1 MQASFN
7 KDFASNNNII
17 ILIYLTIKWFID
29 STPFIS
35 YFVIFIV
42 DFMLTDNKK
51 VRFDT
56 NEIDINETLVL

>member
-56 NEIDINETLVL
+56 NEIDINETLV